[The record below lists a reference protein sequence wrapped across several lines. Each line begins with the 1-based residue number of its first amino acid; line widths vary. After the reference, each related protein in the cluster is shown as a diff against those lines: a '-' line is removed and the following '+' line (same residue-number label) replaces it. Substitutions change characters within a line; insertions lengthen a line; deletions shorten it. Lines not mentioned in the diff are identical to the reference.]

1 MRLNLAGIL
10 AALLMLL
17 NCAPRMAHAATEM
30 EELRAEVA
38 KLREA
43 VNASRASAAAPMSS
57 AVDTMMDNKYGPDAN
72 VTTRAGK
79 LTIGGLVQ
87 AWYFTREKDSR
98 GLFDNAGGTGVL
110 DSNAASNS
118 SSFRIRRAELRLSM
132 DIHDNV
138 RAYVMIDPAAEASS
152 FPQLGVANKRLA
164 NVSPEF
170 DAVNGPTL
178 GTTTSAIS
186 AVQQGSGT
194 VPRLLQDA
202 LINFHGVIPH
212 HDMTVGQ
219 MKTTFNEENL
229 VLNGNTD
236 FAERSF
242 IAQQNTRDI
251 GAVLH
256 GSWWCS
262 DRAGGAYQG
271 TGDSGRLQYWV
282 GTFNSPG
289 NLFGSAGPAFN
300 RSDDND
306 SKDIVATMMLRPIWD
321 DCWGKLELGYSFRGG
336 RHGDSGTGQQ
346 ATAPVNGL
354 DRKKTWSMGHDAWA
368 KYEAPGPLKG
378 LWLKGEGQWLR
389 DRNAPGAAI
398 DLVANDFQLG
408 DGGGN
413 ADQANV
419 FHTFGYWGA
428 IGYRLSDSPL
438 FCNSD
443 CSIWKNFEL
452 AFRYEHAPN
461 VTIADPANAFRTSV
475 YSSKIYTP
483 GVNYYIKGNYAKIQV
498 NYNFVKNPS
507 GPLVAPFHNTRND
520 SLIVNFQVQW

>member
-17 NCAPRMAHAATEM
+17 ICAPRMSFAATEM

-43 VNASRASAAAPMSS
+43 VNASRASAAAPMTS
-57 AVDTMMDNKYGPDAN
+57 AVDTMMDNKYGPDAH

-79 LTIGGLVQ
+79 LEIGGLIQ
-87 AWYFTREKDSR
+87 AWYYTKQKDSR
-98 GLFDNAGGTGVL
+98 GLFDSPGGTGVL
-110 DSNAASNS
+110 DSNAAAEN
-118 SSFRIRRAELRLSM
+118 SSFRIRHAELRFTM
-132 DIHDNV
+132 DIHENV
-138 RAYVMIDPAAEASS
+138 RAFVRLDPSEEANS
-152 FPQLGVANKRLA
+152 FPQLGVGYKRLA
-164 NVSPEF
+164 SVSPAF

-178 GTTTSAIS
+178 GTTTAPIKN
-186 AVQQGSGT
+186 VQQGGGMIPT
-194 VPRLLQDA
+194 LLKEA

-229 VLNGNTD
+229 QRNGNTD
-236 FAERSF
+236 FADRSF
-242 IAQQNTRDI
+242 IGQSNPLDI
-251 GAVLH
+251 GAMLH

-262 DRAGGAYQG
+262 DRNGIALPSTQ
-271 TGDSGRLQYWV
+271 DSGRLQYWV

-289 NLFGSAGPAFN
+289 NLHNSAGPASN

-306 SKDIVATMMLRPIWD
+306 SKDIVATMMVRPIWD
-321 DCWGKLELGYSFRGG
+321 DCWGKLEMGYSFRGG

-368 KYEAPGPLKG
+368 KYNAPGPLRG
-378 LWLKGEGQWLR
+378 LWLKGEGQWVR
-389 DRNAPGAAI
+389 DRNAPGAVI

-428 IGYRLSDSPL
+428 IGYRLSDSAL

-443 CSIWKNFEL
+443 CSVWKNFEL
-452 AFRYEHAPN
+452 AFRYEDAPN
-461 VTIADPANAFRTSV
+461 VTIADPANAYHTNV
-475 YSSKIYTP
+475 YHSKIYTP

-498 NYNFVKNPS
+498 NYNFVKNPT